1 MPPENFNSQ
10 KYLDQL
16 SEWTEQKKMT
26 INNEK
31 SKYMIVNFTRNY
43 QFNTRLNI
51 EGKLLNQVPETRLL
65 GVIMDDKL
73 SWQSNTDHLVK
84 QAYKRMAYT

>member
-31 SKYMIVNFTRNY
+31 SKYMIENFTRNY

-73 SWQSNTDHLVK
+73 SWQSITDHLVK
-84 QAYKRMAYT
+84 QAYKE